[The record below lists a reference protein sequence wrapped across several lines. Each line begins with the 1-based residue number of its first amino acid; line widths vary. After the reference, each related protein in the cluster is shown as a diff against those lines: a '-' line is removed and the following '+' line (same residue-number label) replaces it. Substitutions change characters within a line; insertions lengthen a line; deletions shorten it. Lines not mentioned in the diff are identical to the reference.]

1 LLTLFADRVNDINEL
16 PDQGIYLNDLNPH
29 GLGKEMV
36 LAGWQHNSK
45 LGLVFDKAE
54 QRATEL
60 ENNHNLLDQWKCR
73 GDDLLYSMI
82 PKSVADR
89 LRTGKSPLSTCE
101 SFDAVTIMFSELV
114 GFNSSTVQ
122 DAMELVSTMNAVF
135 SCFDSLMDKFD
146 VYKVP
151 FTPSHQHHLH
161 PSPITLFF
169 RARDRS
175 TSFLSRIVVQR
186 LKIFSQGG
194 NCGPDLHGGQWR
206 P

>member
-1 LLTLFADRVNDINEL
+1 MSRGRSSLFHDSQVCGRPSEDWKVSIEHLRSDITTCISRL
-16 PDQGIYLNDLNPH
+16 ISIDLF
-29 GLGKEMV
+29 
-36 LAGWQHNSK
+36 Q
-45 LGLVFDKAE
+45 
-54 QRATEL
+54 
-60 ENNHNLLDQWKCR
+60 
-73 GDDLLYSMI
+73 
-82 PKSVADR
+82 
-89 LRTGKSPLSTCE
+89 

-161 PSPITLFF
+161 LSPITLFF
-169 RARDRS
+169 RGRDRS
-175 TSFLSRIVVQR
+175 ISFLSRVVIQR

-194 NCGPDLHGGQWR
+194 NCGADLHGGQWR
-206 P
+206 PRENTHSCSKRL

>member
-1 LLTLFADRVNDINEL
+1 MSRGRSSLFHDSQVCGRPSEDWKVSIEHLRSDITTCTSRL
-16 PDQGIYLNDLNPH
+16 ISIDLF
-29 GLGKEMV
+29 
-36 LAGWQHNSK
+36 Q
-45 LGLVFDKAE
+45 
-54 QRATEL
+54 
-60 ENNHNLLDQWKCR
+60 
-73 GDDLLYSMI
+73 
-82 PKSVADR
+82 
-89 LRTGKSPLSTCE
+89 

-169 RARDRS
+169 RGRDRS
-175 TSFLSRIVVQR
+175 ISFLSRVVIQR

-194 NCGPDLHGGQWR
+194 NCGADLHGGQWR
-206 P
+206 PRENTHSCSKRL